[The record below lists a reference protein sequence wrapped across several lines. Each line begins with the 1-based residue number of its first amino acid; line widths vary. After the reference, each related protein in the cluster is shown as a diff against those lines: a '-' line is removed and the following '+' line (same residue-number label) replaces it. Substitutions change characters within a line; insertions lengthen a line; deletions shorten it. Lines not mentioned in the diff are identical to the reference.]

1 MQFKI
6 KSLAAM
12 IGAAIV
18 LTAMPADAQ
27 PGPPPPPRAEG
38 PGREAG
44 PPPPPPP
51 RHRARTRTVCK
62 KVWRHGE
69 PRRVCRKV
77 RR

>member
-1 MQFKI
+1 MQLKI

-27 PGPPPPPRAEG
+27 PGPPPPREQRPG
-38 PGREAG
+38 PEAG

-51 RHRARTRTVCK
+51 RFRTRTVCK